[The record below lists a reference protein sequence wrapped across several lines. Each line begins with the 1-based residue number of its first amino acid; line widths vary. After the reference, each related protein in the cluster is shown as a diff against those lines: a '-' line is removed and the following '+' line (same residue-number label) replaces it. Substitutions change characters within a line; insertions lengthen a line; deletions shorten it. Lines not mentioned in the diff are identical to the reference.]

1 MHERHWSAHT
11 REMGDA
17 MRRACD
23 RKAQPLHVRRERYA
37 SLRRERAHAAC
48 AHNRPRASGTATP
61 ETAHGRPWCVRLLL
75 QGYVAHNA
83 PRSRDCGRTAAIGKK
98 SVVGVIKSPY
108 DIFLNIRLALAV
120 NDARRGRSLLRQRKF
135 DLTAPTL
142 FILPVRAVCRP
153 RSPLEVVSNLL
164 TADTRPRSSF
174 GMGSLRTTT
183 WRRCAAWAGANTS
196 CWNRT
201 TSGFEA
207 GSSTL
212 AITDRTPATRSP

>member
-1 MHERHWSAHT
+1 VHERHWSAHT

-153 RSPLEVVSNLL
+153 RSPLVVVSNLL
-164 TADTRPRSSF
+164 TAYTRPRLSF
-174 GMGSLRTTT
+174 GMGSPQTTT
-183 WRRCAAWAGANTS
+183 WRVCAAWGGANTS
-196 CWNRT
+196 SWNRT
-201 TSGFEA
+201 TSVGR
-207 GSSTL
+207 GSTL
-212 AITDRTPATRSP
+212 ALSLRRPRPFAH